1 MIVSFISQRNPSF
14 DNKRNWKNCWCLKT
28 VLKVGIK
35 VEFKPER
42 PTLLSA
48 VYYRGSLT
56 FSIFIT
62 LVISLYVYSFS
73 LLCENKI
80 K

>member
-14 DNKRNWKNCWCLKT
+14 DNKRNWKNYWCLKT

-42 PTLLSA
+42 PILLSA
-48 VYYRGSLT
+48 VCYRGSV

-62 LVISLYVYSFS
+62 LVISTYVYSFS
-73 LLCENKI
+73 LLCEK
-80 K
+80 